1 MSARNQQEIKRS
13 RRGGRRPGAG
23 RPSNTHE
30 QRAWLTAQA
39 AVEWTTVEDARQ
51 VWRSLFEA
59 ALSGNAPAARV
70 VAAYLFGLPV
80 KPVELGSP
88 VRAPIAIR
96 HVDDWRGP
104 GTD

>member
-1 MSARNQQEIKRS
+1 MENQQEIKRS

-30 QRAWLTAQA
+30 QRAWLGAQA

-59 ALSGNAPAARV
+59 ALAGNAPAARM

-80 KPVELGSP
+80 KPVELSGS
-88 VRAPIAIR
+88 VRGPIAIQY
-96 HVDDWRGP
+96 VDDWRGP